1 MILISSPV
9 LTLRHFTRADLNL
22 FTRYRQNPDVALYQ
36 SWENFTFEQAEA
48 MFTLMKRMPF
58 AMPDNWYQIAIE
70 HAEFGLVGDFGLH
83 FVDEYQ
89 VELGVTI
96 DPAWQGKGIGK
107 SSLKLLL
114 NYLFEDLQ
122 KHRVYAVTDI
132 RNQASYSLFQS
143 ANFRREGHYIKNC
156 FIKSEWCSEYL
167 YAILAEEWRQ

>member
-22 FTRYRQNPDVALYQ
+22 FTRYRQNPDVARYQ
-36 SWENFTFEQAEA
+36 SWGNFTFEQAEA

-83 FVDEYQ
+83 FVDKYQ

-114 NYLFEDLQ
+114 NYLFEDLK

-156 FIKSEWCSEYL
+156 FIKGEWCSEYL

>member
-83 FVDEYQ
+83 FVDKYQ

-96 DPAWQGKGIGK
+96 DPAW
-107 SSLKLLL
+107 
-114 NYLFEDLQ
+114 
-122 KHRVYAVTDI
+122 
-132 RNQASYSLFQS
+132 
-143 ANFRREGHYIKNC
+143 
-156 FIKSEWCSEYL
+156 
-167 YAILAEEWRQ
+167 